1 MNIELELTMREVF
14 AALSE
19 GDRCHMTNLL
29 YKEGY
34 RAAKQIKAAEVLARE
49 WVILDEACDFWKQ
62 EAIDRGY
69 EE

>member
-19 GDRCHMTNLL
+19 GDRCHMANLL
-29 YKEGY
+29 FKEGY
-34 RAAKQIKAAEVLARE
+34 IPKRQQAVDAAYTRE
-49 WVILDEACDFWKQ
+49 FDILEGACDFWKQ